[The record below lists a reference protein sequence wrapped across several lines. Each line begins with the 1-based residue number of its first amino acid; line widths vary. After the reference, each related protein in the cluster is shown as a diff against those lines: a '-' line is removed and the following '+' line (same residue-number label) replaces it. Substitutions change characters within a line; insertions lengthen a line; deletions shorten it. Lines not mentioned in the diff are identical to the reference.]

1 MITWNK
7 QWFYKVIDQKKKLK
21 TWLSCCVV
29 LLTKK
34 QKLSKNVPAIET
46 KKKCIIWELS
56 KTKKKLLISK
66 TWNKQRLEKNTK
78 KKEKATVPIMLPFN
92 FLVWIW
98 NKFETVIITLVFS
111 WTSFETVPS

>member
-1 MITWNK
+1 VNK

-56 KTKKKLLISK
+56 KTIKQKKTVNFQNMKYATVIK
-66 TWNKQRLEKNTK
+66 KHK